1 VRVNKGKVKKI
12 GGEGELNEDRCFEY
26 LGTESSSSSMVCLR
40 YMKAR
45 SYSKFKHLWTLFVKS
60 DDIH

>member
-12 GGEGELNEDRCFEY
+12 GGEGESNEDMCFQY

-45 SYSKFKHLWTLFVKS
+45 SYSKFTPFIKS